1 MSNVYQYERERV
13 RRLYMELESACRR
26 NLEFEE
32 RFHVVELDFALETLL
47 PERAAGAPVLPGPN
61 VSAAEES
68 CLYCLFVNQNG
79 IRHLRL
85 TPAEAELARKI
96 KARQALSRC
105 EKAEALKL
113 LRKLG

>member
-1 MSNVYQYERERV
+1 
-13 RRLYMELESACRR
+13 
-26 NLEFEE
+26 
-32 RFHVVELDFALETLL
+32 
-47 PERAAGAPVLPGPN
+47 
-61 VSAAEES
+61 
-68 CLYCLFVNQNG
+68 VNQNG

>member
-1 MSNVYQYERERV
+1 MSKPYQHERERV
-13 RRLYMELESACRR
+13 RRLYLELESACRL

-32 RFHVVELDFALETLL
+32 RFHIVELDFALETLL
-47 PERAAGAPVLPGPN
+47 PEPEPAAAAP
-61 VSAAEES
+61 SEAEAASEES
-68 CLYCLFVNQNG
+68 CLYCLFVNQKG

-96 KARQALSRC
+96 KSRQALSRC